1 MADNGANSL
10 ALGQGAESLA
20 GSSVALGRNASVGA
34 TNTASVAIG
43 SSASI
48 PDNGNGG
55 ESVAIG
61 EAALAAQWRATVLG
75 YKAKAK
81 AVSGT
86 AIGRGAIA
94 EKTHDIA
101 IGRGAWTPA
110 TGNNGNMIAIG
121 FSGGEV
127 ATHVFFESG
136 HTHKYVEEI
145 NNGTITRNPSLTPIV
160 IHGFDAY
167 DATVSPT
174 SDVAGG
180 DLKLAAGVGTGTAV
194 SGKVILQYAAAG
206 GVSNNTKNT
215 LIDGFTLHNNG
226 DVECHKAGAG
236 LILKSPNGTRYR
248 LKVDNA
254 GALSTEAL

>member
-10 ALGQGAESLA
+10 SQGLGAQSLA
-20 GSSVALGRNASVGA
+20 ALSVVLGRLGYVGAQNTGSVG
-34 TNTASVAIG
+34 IG
-43 SSASI
+43 YLVYI
-48 PDNGNGG
+48 PDNGDGG

-61 EAALAAQWRATVLG
+61 QEAQVLAWRGTAIG
-75 YKAKAK
+75 YKAKVYF
-81 AVSGT
+81 VSGT
-86 AIGRGAIA
+86 AFGRGAITS
-94 EKTHDIA
+94 KPHDIA
-101 IGRGAWTPA
+101 IGRGGWTPVHN
-110 TGNNGNMIAIG
+110 NNGGMIAIG
-121 FSGGEV
+121 FNGGDSP
-127 ATHVFFESG
+127 THVYFESG

-145 NNGTITRNPSLTPIV
+145 NNTTVTRNPSLTPIV

-174 SDVAGG
+174 NNVAGG

-194 SGKVILQYAAAG
+194 SGKVILQYAEAG

-248 LKVDNA
+248 LVVGND
-254 GALSTEAL
+254 GSLSTVAV

>member
-1 MADNGANSL
+1 MADNGTNSL
-10 ALGQGAESLA
+10 ALGIGAESLA
-20 GSSVALGRNASVGA
+20 GSSVALGRLASVGA
-34 TNTASVAIG
+34 QNTGSVAIG
-43 SSASI
+43 NSASI

-61 EAALAAQWRATVLG
+61 QEAAANAWRATVLG
-75 YKAKAK
+75 YKAKVK
-81 AVSGT
+81 VVSGT
-86 AIGRGAIA
+86 ALGRGAIT
-94 EKTHDIA
+94 EKAHDIA

-110 TGNNGNMIAIG
+110 TGNNGGLIAIG
-121 FSGGEV
+121 FNGGDSP
-127 ATHVFFESG
+127 THIYFESG

-145 NNGTITRNPSLTPIV
+145 NSTTVTRNPSLTPVV

-174 SDVAGG
+174 NNVAGG

-194 SGKVILQYAAAG
+194 SGKVILQYAEAG

-226 DVECHKAGAG
+226 DIECHKAGAG

-248 LKVDNA
+248 LVVGND
-254 GALSTEAL
+254 GTMSTEAV